1 MTRHLIPVTVLL
13 LIAATMCGAADQPLK
28 LLHVSGQATIYVKPD
43 NVRVHVGV
51 RSISPELSAARQNNA
66 KTFDRV
72 LKAIGA
78 LKYEDM
84 TMKSVGFNVSTITE
98 DKSSRDLI
106 PPKII
111 GYEVKNELTIR
122 VTNAPPEELSKRAAT
137 IIDTAVQNG
146 ANEVGGLEIFIMD
159 QEKYKEEAM
168 LAAAKDARRK
178 AHALAATLDLRLVG
192 FTNVSVQDVGYYPQ
206 RRQMQMM
213 NIAPSAA
220 GGAATTAIEA
230 GLVQITA
237 RVSVTCE
244 IAKDTK

>member
-13 LIAATMCGAADQPLK
+13 LIATTVCVAADRPPN
-28 LLHVSGQATIYVKPD
+28 LLHISGEATIYVKPD
-43 NVRVHVGV
+43 NVRVHIGV
-51 RSISPELSAARQNNA
+51 HSISSELSAARHENA

-72 LKAIGA
+72 LKAITA

-84 TMKSVGFNVSTITE
+84 TMKSVGFDVSTIVE
-98 DKSSRDLI
+98 DKNHRDLI

-122 VTNAPPEELSKRAAT
+122 VTNAPPEELGKRAAT

-146 ANEVGGLEIFIMD
+146 ANEVGGLEIFVKD
-159 QEKYKEEAM
+159 QDKYKQEAM

-192 FTNVSVQDVGYYPQ
+192 FTSVSVQDVGYYQP

-213 NIAPSAA
+213 NVAPSGA
-220 GGAATTAIEA
+220 GGGATTAIEA

-237 RVSVTCE
+237 RVSVVCE
-244 IAKDTK
+244 IAGE

>member
-13 LIAATMCGAADQPLK
+13 LIAATVCGAADQPLK
-28 LLHVSGQATIYVKPD
+28 LLHVSGEATIYVKPD

-51 RSISPELSAARQNNA
+51 LSISSELSAARQENA
-66 KTFDRV
+66 ETFERV
-72 LKAIGA
+72 LKAIAA

-84 TMKSVGFNVSTITE
+84 TMKSVGFDVSTITE
-98 DKSSRDLI
+98 DKNNRDLV

-111 GYEVKNELTIR
+111 GYRVKNELTIR

-146 ANEVGGLEIFIMD
+146 ANEVGGLEIFVKEQD
-159 QEKYKEEAM
+159 KYKEEAM
-168 LAAAKDARRK
+168 LAAAKDARQK
-178 AHALAATLDLRLVG
+178 AHALAATLDLRIRG
-192 FTNVSVQDVGYYPQ
+192 FTSVSVQDVGYYQPQ
-206 RRQMQMM
+206 YRQMQMM
-213 NIAPSAA
+213 NVASSGA
-220 GGAATTAIEA
+220 GGGATTAIEA

-244 IAKDTK
+244 IAGK

>member
-1 MTRHLIPVTVLL
+1 MTRYLIPVTVLL
-13 LIAATMCGAADQPLK
+13 LIAATMCGAADQPPN
-28 LLHVSGQATIYVKPD
+28 LLHISGEATIYVKPD

-51 RSISPELSAARQNNA
+51 RSISSELSAARQNNA
-66 KTFDRV
+66 ETFDRV
-72 LKAIGA
+72 LKAIAA

-84 TMKSVGFNVSTITE
+84 TMKSVGFDVSTIVE
-98 DKSSRDLI
+98 DKNSRDLI

-111 GYEVKNELTIR
+111 GYQVKNELTIR
-122 VTNAPPEELSKRAAT
+122 VTNAPPEELSRRAAT

-146 ANEVGGLEIFIMD
+146 ANEVGGLEIFVKD
-159 QEKYKEEAM
+159 QAKYKEEAM

-192 FTNVSVQDVGYYPQ
+192 FTNVSVQDVGQYAP

-213 NIAPSAA
+213 NVAGSGA
-220 GGAATTAIEA
+220 GGGATTAIEA

-244 IAKDTK
+244 IAGD

>member
-13 LIAATMCGAADQPLK
+13 LIAATVCGAADRPPN

-43 NVRVHVGV
+43 NVRIHVGV
-51 RSISPELSAARQNNA
+51 LSISSELSAARRNNA
-66 KTFDRV
+66 ETFDRV
-72 LKAIGA
+72 LKAIAA

-84 TMKSVGFNVSTITE
+84 TMKSVGFNVSTIVE
-98 DKSSRDLI
+98 DKNHRDLI

-122 VTNAPPEELSKRAAT
+122 VTNAPPEELSRRAAT

-146 ANEVGGLEIFIMD
+146 ANEVGGLEIFVKD

-192 FTNVSVQDVGYYPQ
+192 FTNVSVQDVGHYAP

-213 NIAPSAA
+213 NVPGSGA
-220 GGAATTAIEA
+220 GGGATTAIEA

-244 IAKDTK
+244 IAGE

>member
-1 MTRHLIPVTVLL
+1 MTRHVIPVTVLL
-13 LIAATMCGAADQPLK
+13 LIAATICVAADQSPK

-51 RSISPELSAARQNNA
+51 RSISSELSAARQENA

-72 LKAIGA
+72 LEAIAA

-84 TMKSVGFNVSTITE
+84 TMKSVGFDVSTIVE
-98 DKSSRDLI
+98 DKNSRDLI

-122 VTNAPPEELSKRAAT
+122 VTNAPPEELSRRAAT
-137 IIDTAVQNG
+137 IIDTAVFNG
-146 ANEVGGLEIFIMD
+146 ANEVGGLEIFVKD
-159 QEKYKEEAM
+159 QDKYQEEAM
-168 LAAAKDARRK
+168 LAAAKDARQK

-192 FTNVSVQDVGYYPQ
+192 FTNVSVQDVGYYQPQ
-206 RRQMQMM
+206 YRQMQMM
-213 NIAPSAA
+213 NVAPSGA
-220 GGAATTAIEA
+220 GGGATTAIEA

-237 RVSVTCE
+237 RVNVVCE
-244 IAKDTK
+244 IAGK